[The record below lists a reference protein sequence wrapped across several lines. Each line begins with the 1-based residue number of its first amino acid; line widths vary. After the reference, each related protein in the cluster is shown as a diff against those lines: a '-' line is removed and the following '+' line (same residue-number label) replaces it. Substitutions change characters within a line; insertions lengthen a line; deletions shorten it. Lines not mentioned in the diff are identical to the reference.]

1 MGKCEGERMREK
13 VCVWG
18 GGGQGKEY
26 FNEELGIPK

>member
-1 MGKCEGERMREK
+1 MRGKKNERESM
-13 VCVWG
+13 CVW